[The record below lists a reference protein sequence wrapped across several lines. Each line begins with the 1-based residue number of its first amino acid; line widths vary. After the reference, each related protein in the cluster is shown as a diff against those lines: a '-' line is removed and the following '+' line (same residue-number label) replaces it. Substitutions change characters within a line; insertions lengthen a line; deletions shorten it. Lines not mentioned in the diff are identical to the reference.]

1 MSWYKS
7 GANPLLRLRL
17 LKLDGEWDTYWEQ
30 RQKEFIQHVA

>member
-17 LKLDGEWDTYWEQ
+17 LKLNG
-30 RQKEFIQHVA
+30 